1 MEHRS
6 PIRRFS
12 KLFRFLIGFGD
23 DLRAD
28 LERRYPGSVRC

>member
-6 PIRRFS
+6 PIRRLP
-12 KLFRFLIGFGD
+12 KLFRLLIGFVD